1 MKTRTLLIAAVM
13 FLGLTAASFA
23 QATFS
28 VGSIPVTAVVNTGQ
42 VELTGAVTFT
52 QTSGVTNNGTITI
65 SYGVPITSAFSSVTV
80 TALAGSQFATANC
93 GASFGLPTNVCV
105 SSVTVNTTASS
116 NANGLLVL
124 NVPAGVGISTA
135 GEFGSFTVSGA
146 RVAIAGTGLTTLT
159 ASLSTT
165 NNAITAG
172 QTSVVVISSIQPGIA
187 SVGVKSGGISPVV
200 GSINAVSGGV
210 TATAVVVIKEGF
222 LNAWGDPTNLTAA
235 GLRITLSAAPPA
247 GVTITFP
254 ALVTTDGAT
263 PVANPTFVTI
273 NSDGSGDG
281 SGNTTGI
288 GAVSFTS
295 TSTNLSV
302 FYKATTTTD
311 PTKQETLAFNV
322 TFSVSSS
329 ATLPLPSTSIT
340 YVVSMAPIGTAF
352 KSNGDV
358 ITDTN
363 LIPRYAALDVGPAG
377 LLTITGLSTTM
388 LVPFAQTV
396 TALGFNTGLAI
407 SNTTEDPGKTAMGFG
422 TATPQTGKI
431 TFYFFPALPSASA
444 TNPTNFNFT
453 PTGTFGH
460 GLDANGNLI
469 SGGTFVALVSE
480 ILAAASQPADF
491 SGYIFIVTN
500 FTNAHGFWTISDFKS
515 FSQGGAMLVL
525 PGTDRTSV
533 PETLNN

>member
-1 MKTRTLLIAAVM
+1 M
-13 FLGLTAASFA
+13 ASR
-23 QATFS
+23 
-28 VGSIPVTAVVNTGQ
+28 
-42 VELTGAVTFT
+42 L
-52 QTSGVTNNGTITI
+52 
-65 SYGVPITSAFSSVTV
+65 
-80 TALAGSQFATANC
+80 
-93 GASFGLPTNVCV
+93 
-105 SSVTVNTTASS
+105 
-116 NANGLLVL
+116 
-124 NVPAGVGISTA
+124 
-135 GEFGSFTVSGA
+135 
-146 RVAIAGTGLTTLT
+146 
-159 ASLSTT
+159 
-165 NNAITAG
+165 
-172 QTSVVVISSIQPGIA
+172 
-187 SVGVKSGGISPVV
+187 
-200 GSINAVSGGV
+200 
-210 TATAVVVIKEGF
+210 
-222 LNAWGDPTNLTAA
+222 
-235 GLRITLSAAPPA
+235 
-247 GVTITFP
+247 
-254 ALVTTDGAT
+254 
-263 PVANPTFVTI
+263 I

-311 PTKQETLAFNV
+311 PTKQETLAIPV
-322 TFSVSSS
+322 TFTVSSS
-329 ATLPLPSTSIT
+329 ASLPLPSTSIT

-515 FSQGGAMLVL
+515 FSQGGAMLVH
-525 PGTDRTSV
+525 PGLDRTSV
-533 PETLNN
+533 AETLNN